1 MLLDF
6 KPALEHPEL
15 LAKPVLDFIHTFDKD
30 RQITVAEINPDY
42 ADGELLSQQYDM
54 PFEMEVNCLVVK
66 GQRGEDVRYAALL
79 VPYGKKAKTNAT
91 IKRPLDVAKVSF
103 APLDEVL
110 SATQM
115 EFGSITPIGLPQDW
129 SILIDAELL
138 QQEQLILGAGLVKAK
153 LCLPADILSKLP
165 NVQIIEEL
173 AK

>member
-15 LAKPVLDFIHTFDKD
+15 LAKPVFDFIHIFDKD
-30 RQITVAEINPDY
+30 RKITVAEINPDY
-42 ADGELLSQQYDM
+42 ADGELLNQHYDI

-66 GQRGEDVRYAALL
+66 GQRGEDVCYTALL

-91 IKRPLDVAKVSF
+91 IKRPLDVTKVSF
-103 APLDEVL
+103 VPLDEVL

-115 EFGSITPIGLPQDW
+115 EFGSITPVGLPQQD
-129 SILIDAELL
+129 
-138 QQEQLILGAGLVKAK
+138 QLILGAGLVKAK
-153 LCLPADILSKLP
+153 LCLPSDLLSKLP
-165 NVQIIEEL
+165 NVQVIEDL